1 MTVSDGERLKPH
13 SLTAE
18 TRARLG
24 AMAWHWN
31 ETELLSTRSIAK
43 RILEREGIRV
53 SHVWVAKALN
63 EARDQAKILELYGP
77 AQVRAGQIGRLEQY
91 LEMLHAA
98 VQAGPGAGG
107 IAFDVGMK
115 LIHDNEKI
123 LMKVTGSAALPNGS
137 GDPADRPTPDML
149 FLEEMRKARDQA
161 RRMAQMEEN
170 DGLDG

>member
-1 MTVSDGERLKPH
+1 MTVSDGERLRPH

-18 TRARLG
+18 TKARLG
-24 AMAWHWN
+24 ALAWRWH
-31 ETELLSTRSIAK
+31 ETELLSTRTIAK

-63 EARDQAKILELYGP
+63 EARKQAKILKLYGP

-98 VQAGPGAGG
+98 IQAND
-107 IAFDVGMK
+107 IAFDAGMK

-123 LMKVTGSAALPNGS
+123 LMKLTGSAAEGPVRQLEVTVEKVSPNM
-137 GDPADRPTPDML
+137 AL
-149 FLEEMRKARDQA
+149 LEELRKVTEHEAEMDE
-161 RRMAQMEEN
+161 MEAT
-170 DGLDG
+170 DGLLD

>member
-18 TRARLG
+18 ERARL
-24 AMAWHWN
+24 AALAWQWH

-43 RILEREGIRV
+43 RLEEREGIRV

-63 EARDQAKILELYGP
+63 NARDQAKILELYGP

-98 VQAGPGAGG
+98 VQANE
-107 IAFDVGMK
+107 IALDVGMK
-115 LIHDNEKI
+115 LIHNNETL
-123 LMKVTGSAALPNGS
+123 LMKLTGSAA
-137 GDPADRPTPDML
+137 ATRIEVAEAERPTPDMML
-149 FLEEMRKARDQA
+149 LEELRKATEHAKRTA
-161 RRMAQMEEN
+161 EMEEN